1 MIKIQS
7 NLSKTLDVYTRI
19 CKSVEVPTTT
29 TAAAAIG
36 QFAAI
41 SQKQLSG
48 LDVIDSFYQSFQ
60 PHSTLRKVLDNYC
73 MSIKPLMTTTKYWE
87 TVRKNLGL
95 QSSFFAT
102 PKPVIN
108 DNLVKTL
115 ERLISVR
122 TMPNISSLQ
131 RLASGIECVNEDL
144 YDIVNEAYYEDD
156 EIKDFELEEGFT
168 SNAEIQ
174 EALEE
179 QVNDP
184 IKFQE
189 KVAFWTEKKKRQFFI
204 VYIILNFF
212 WGNFIQ
218 PYFQER
224 IGVPAMAW
232 TVAHVKELPEK
243 TGKFIGDLK
252 EDIEA
257 TIIENVPY
265 YYKVTFVDEN
275 GEVKEGYVSKRS
287 VKLVEPVI
295 EKEEAEETEKQ
306 ETTEE

>member
-1 MIKIQS
+1 MLKIQS
-7 NLSKTLDVYTRI
+7 NLAKTLDIYTRI
-19 CKSVEVPTTT
+19 CKSVEVPTAA

-36 QFAAI
+36 QFASI
-41 SQKQLSG
+41 SQKQMSG
-48 LDVIDSFYQSFQ
+48 LNAIDSFYQSFQ
-60 PHSTLRKVLDNYC
+60 PHSAWRKVLDNYY
-73 MSIKPLMTTTKYWE
+73 MSTKPLMTTTRYWE

-95 QSSFFAT
+95 QSSFFT
-102 PKPVIN
+102 MPQPTIN
-108 DNLVKTL
+108 DNLVKVL
-115 ERLISVR
+115 ERLASV
-122 TMPNISSLQ
+122 TSMPDVSSLQ
-131 RLASGIECVNEDL
+131 RLASGIESVNEDL
-144 YDIVNEAYYEDD
+144 YGLMNQAYYEDD
-156 EIKDFELEEGFT
+156 DIEDFELEEGFT

-184 IKFQE
+184 VKFQE

-218 PYFQER
+218 PYFQEC
-224 IGVPAMAW
+224 IGAPVMAW

-243 TGKFIGDLK
+243 AGKFIGDLK

-265 YYKVTFVDEN
+265 YYKVTFIDEN

-295 EKEEAEETEKQ
+295 ETEEAEKQ
-306 ETTEE
+306 ETTAE